1 MRKILTATLAAGL
14 LTAGAVH
21 AATTTTTFAVTAT
34 VNSTCATTATALAF
48 PAYTPGAG
56 AVTQSSTVS
65 VKCTKNTPYT
75 VLLNGGVG
83 GTVAQR
89 AMTSGGN
96 TLQYQLYTTVGLGH
110 GLGRRHGIERHAGG
124 RRCRRRDREHA
135 DGLRPGSGQRF
146 QPGRYSGELYRYG
159 DGHGQLLARRRAGSS
174 RTAWEAQPIHENRF
188 GGGRQSATA
197 DTRHAVACC
206 CPANALWQPTT
217 MRTWIQLKIFLA
229 ALAHGEPR
237 AGQLVQYF
245 PNPRRVGRST
255 SHGSDDLDECGRWPG
270 GRRSSRRQVVAGQ
283 RRRSTR

>member
-96 TLQYQLYTTVGLGH
+96 TLQYQLYTTVGL
-110 GLGRRHGIERHAGG
+110 ATVW
-124 RRCRRRDREHA
+124 
-135 DGLRPGSGQRF
+135 
-146 QPGRYSGELYRYG
+146 G
-159 DGHGQLLARRRAGSS
+159 DGTGSS
-174 RTAWEAQPIHENRF
+174 VTQAGVGA
-188 GGGRQSATA
+188 GVATA
-197 DTRHAVACC
+197 NTLTVYGQVPDSAFNQGVIPASYTDTV
-206 CPANALWQPTT
+206 TVT
-217 MRTWIQLKIFLA
+217 
-229 ALAHGEPR
+229 
-237 AGQLVQYF
+237 VSY
-245 PNPRRVGRST
+245 
-255 SHGSDDLDECGRWPG
+255 
-270 GRRSSRRQVVAGQ
+270 
-283 RRRSTR
+283 